1 MFTNQRK
8 GPPKTKFQGKQIVCT
23 DQINT
28 IPHFFSFTVSK
39 LIFVL
44 ARFVSQ
50 HKLNVLTIHILQ
62 FSLALLKKKLYIFA
76 SKRQNQEVDK
86 IKRKMDRFHMD
97 QKSVELSVARD
108 FKYVIS
114 NRRKTNNKSFRA
126 PEDVPGSTKLRTT
139 VCAE

>member
-1 MFTNQRK
+1 MFTSQRK

-62 FSLALLKKKLYIFA
+62 FSLALLKKKKKLYIFA
-76 SKRQNQEVDK
+76 SKRQNQEVDI
-86 IKRKMDRFHMD
+86 IKRKMGRFHMD

-114 NRRKTNNKSFRA
+114 NRRNTNN
-126 PEDVPGSTKLRTT
+126 
-139 VCAE
+139 